1 MSHTYDYIIVGA
13 GTAGCTLADRL
24 TENGRTRVLLVE
36 AGGDDRHPLLQMP
49 AGLRSV
55 FRPTN
60 RFNWWFETTP
70 QRHLGGRR
78 VAQPRGRVLG
88 GSSSINGMT
97 WLRGH
102 PLDYDGWVADFG
114 CVGWSFAECLPYFK
128 RAERYA
134 GPADAYRSNDGAVGV
149 RKQDALSPLN
159 RAFIDA
165 ARQAGLAW
173 TDDPNGHRQEGVG
186 RFDMSVENGV
196 RSSAARA
203 HLHQKPRPPGLE
215 VRIRVHAEQ
224 LLLSQGRVAGVR
236 LRPEGGEPWDVF
248 AGAEVILSAGAFA
261 TPQLLMRSGIGPPEH
276 LRELGIDVRCGAPAV
291 GANLHDHPEAH
302 VQVRTSRP
310 VSLNRE
316 LTPLRMAGAG
326 LQWLLFGR
334 GVAAANQCHVGAFA
348 RSEPSVTHPDLQIHF
363 FPVYFG
369 EDWIPDAR
377 TCGYRL
383 GVGPTRPTSRGTLR
397 LDPHD
402 HAAMP
407 RIDPDYLATE
417 HDRALMRQ
425 GLRLGRRILAQDA
438 FRAWH
443 EHETTPGPDVQ
454 SDAEL
459 DAFVRRDLASA
470 YHPCGTCRMGGD
482 GDPDAVVDPALRF
495 RGLDG
500 LRIVDASVIPRIPSA
515 NINAAVFMIAE
526 KASDLALGRAPLPP
540 EAVEYHQ
547 APAVS
552 NAAEAVGP

>member
-1 MSHTYDYIIVGA
+1 MGQTYDYIIVGA

-24 TENGRTRVLLVE
+24 TEEGRTRVLLLE

-70 QRHLGGRR
+70 QRHLDGRR
-78 VAQPRGRVLG
+78 IAQPRGKVLG

-102 PLDYDGWVADFG
+102 PLDYEAWVTDFG
-114 CVGWSFAECLPYFK
+114 CRGWSFAECLPYFK
-128 RAERYA
+128 RAERFA
-134 GPADAYRSNDGAVGV
+134 GPADAYRSTAGAVGV
-149 RKQDALSPLN
+149 RRQESLSALN
-159 RAFIDA
+159 RAFVDA
-165 ARQAGLAW
+165 ARQAGLEW
-173 TDDPNGHRQEGVG
+173 TDDANGYRQEGVG

-203 HLHQKPRPPGLE
+203 HLHGKPRAPGLE
-215 VRIRVHAEQ
+215 VRTRVHAEC
-224 LLLSQGRVAGVR
+224 LLLSHGRVVGVR
-236 LRPEGGEPWDVF
+236 MRPEGGEPADAF
-248 AGAEVILSAGAFA
+248 ARAEVILSAGAFA

-276 LRELGIDVRCGAPAV
+276 LREVAIDVRCAAPCV

-302 VQVRTSRP
+302 IQVRTPHP

-316 LTPLRMAGAG
+316 LTPLRMARAG
-326 LQWLLFGR
+326 LQWLLFRR

-348 RSEPSVTHPDLQIHF
+348 RSDPSVTQPDLQIHF

-377 TCGYRL
+377 TNGYRL

-397 LDPHD
+397 LDPAD
-402 HAAMP
+402 PAGMP

-417 HDRALMRQ
+417 HDRALMHA

-438 FRAWH
+438 LRAYH
-443 EHETTPGPDVQ
+443 DRETTPGKDVA
-454 SDAEL
+454 SDAAL
-459 DAFVRRDLASA
+459 DAFVRRDVASA

-482 GDPDAVVDPALRF
+482 GDAHAVVDPALRF

-526 KASDLALGRAPLPP
+526 KASDLVLGRDPLPP
-540 EAVEYHQ
+540 ENVEYHRGCHS
-547 APAVS
+547 PGF
-552 NAAEAVGP
+552 AEAPS